1 MSQGQTYDATTGIT
15 TYRPENVEGN
25 WQTYF
30 FNFFSMPLDKPK
42 RLMINVYTHGD
53 YTRHVDIAATTAS
66 VTKVESAAVT
76 QQSLTHVNNY
86 YIENRLTLSYTLGNL
101 SLSLPT
107 YLEYRH
113 TTNEESTISPINALN
128 FQYGLTAN
136 YNFKRT
142 DDSRLPRWLQG
153 FTLATDLKMFSRR
166 GYGSSE
172 LNANDLVWNASVSR
186 SFFKS
191 RLTVRL
197 EGFDLLGQLSST
209 LIVINGQGRTETVN
223 NTLPRY
229 LMLHLS
235 YKLTK
240 QPKMKKGSAI

>member
-1 MSQGQTYDATTGIT
+1 
-15 TYRPENVEGN
+15 
-25 WQTYF
+25 
-30 FNFFSMPLDKPK
+30 MPLDKPK
-42 RLMINVYTHGD
+42 RLMMNIYTHGD

-66 VTKVESAAVT
+66 PATTASATNVGASAM
-76 QQSLTHVNNY
+76 QQQPLTHVNNY

-107 YLEYRH
+107 YIEYRH
-113 TTNEESTISPINALN
+113 TTNQEGTITPINALN

-136 YNFKRT
+136 YNFKRN
-142 DDSRLPRWLQG
+142 DESRLPRWLQG

-166 GYGSSE
+166 GYGSAE
-172 LNANDLVWNASVSR
+172 LNTNDLVWNASIAR
-186 SFFKS
+186 SFFKD

-209 LIVINGQGRTETVN
+209 LIFINGQGRTETVN

-240 QPKMKKGSAI
+240 LPKNKKGK